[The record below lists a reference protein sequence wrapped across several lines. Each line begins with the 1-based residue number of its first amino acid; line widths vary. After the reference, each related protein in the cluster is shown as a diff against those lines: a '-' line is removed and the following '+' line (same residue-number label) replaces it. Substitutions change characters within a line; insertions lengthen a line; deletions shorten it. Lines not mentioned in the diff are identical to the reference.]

1 MKWPAGFTADE
12 IEESA
17 DEVVIR
23 ENSVADLPS
32 EADVLQVCL
41 PAKVAYF
48 LMHQM
53 KLSAPFRLRSSKT
66 RSIWKFWDAISN
78 KPVPQG
84 R

>member
-1 MKWPAGFTADE
+1 MAWRVQIDAVNMLRRMKWHTGFTADE

-23 ENSVADLPS
+23 ESSVADLPS

-53 KLSAPFRLRSSKT
+53 KLFAPL
-66 RSIWKFWDAISN
+66 
-78 KPVPQG
+78 
-84 R
+84 